1 MKKIEI
7 YTSDTCIQCKKAKEY
22 LKENN
27 IDFIE
32 YNISS
37 SQEHKR

>member
-22 LKENN
+22 FQRNVYVPDDLDE
-27 IDFIE
+27 IE
-32 YNISS
+32 L
-37 SQEHKR
+37 